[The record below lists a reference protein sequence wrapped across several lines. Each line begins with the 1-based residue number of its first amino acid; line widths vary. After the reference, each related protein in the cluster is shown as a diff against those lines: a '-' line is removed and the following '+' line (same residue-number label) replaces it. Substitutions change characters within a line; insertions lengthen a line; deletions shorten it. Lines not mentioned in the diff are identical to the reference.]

1 MSKPRDTLTYDLKK
15 GKKVVY
21 RGSTNDPDRRER
33 EHRDA
38 GFDFDRLVPTSIRMT
53 RDGAKRREAGKL
65 ATYRRGHT
73 GHNPKYNK
81 DDDG

>member
-1 MSKPRDTLTYDLKK
+1 MTRIDGNANIEMLGLILI
-15 GKKVVY
+15 
-21 RGSTNDPDRRER
+21 
-33 EHRDA
+33 A
-38 GFDFDRLVPTSIRMT
+38 WFPTSIRMT